1 MREAT
6 GTARLPAA
14 SASAE
19 RRKGS
24 VILSGPPG
32 AVPRLEWGAGGRRWE
47 GEAGMRRGRKA
58 AGRPLLIGAL
68 ALAVVGGTLG
78 LYWFQPWK
86 LWQDETVDEALPGA
100 VTTAS
105 PPGAVTT
112 SPPPAA
118 APAPSPTRDAGPR
131 TVAGGELVS
140 HEHSTSGTAQLVR
153 LTDGSHVVRLENLDT
168 SNGPDVHVWLTDAP
182 VKEEGRLAPLRR
194 RGVRRSRQVEGQQ
207 GQPELRRAR
216 RRRSLPLHQRQ
227 RLVRPLQRL
236 LRRGGTRPGL
246 MLSPKD
252 LVRAVAGRAAAR
264 RCRTTRDAWVVMS
277 AIRPRQASNSV
288 QRSAGRGGARHESE
302 PGER

>member
-1 MREAT
+1 M
-6 GTARLPAA
+6 
-14 SASAE
+14 
-19 RRKGS
+19 
-24 VILSGPPG
+24 
-32 AVPRLEWGAGGRRWE
+32 
-47 GEAGMRRGRKA
+47 
-58 AGRPLLIGAL
+58 LIGAL

-118 APAPSPTRDAGPR
+118 APAPSSTRDAGPR

-182 VKEEGRLAPLRR
+182 VKEGKAGWHLFDDGEYVDLGKLKGNKGSQNYVVPADVDPSRYSSVSVWCDRFNVSFGAAELA
-194 RGVRRSRQVEGQQ
+194 
-207 GQPELRRAR
+207 RA
-216 RRRSLPLHQRQ
+216 
-227 RLVRPLQRL
+227 
-236 LRRGGTRPGL
+236 
-246 MLSPKD
+246 
-252 LVRAVAGRAAAR
+252 
-264 RCRTTRDAWVVMS
+264 
-277 AIRPRQASNSV
+277 
-288 QRSAGRGGARHESE
+288 
-302 PGER
+302 

>member
-1 MREAT
+1 
-6 GTARLPAA
+6 
-14 SASAE
+14 
-19 RRKGS
+19 
-24 VILSGPPG
+24 
-32 AVPRLEWGAGGRRWE
+32 
-47 GEAGMRRGRKA
+47 MRRGRKA

-68 ALAVVGGTLG
+68 ALAVVGGTVG

-118 APAPSPTRDAGPR
+118 APSPTRDAGPR

-182 VKEEGRLAPLRR
+182 VKEGKAGWHLFDDGEYVDLGKLKGNKGSQNYVVPADVDPSRYSSVSVWCDRFNVSFGAAELA
-194 RGVRRSRQVEGQQ
+194 
-207 GQPELRRAR
+207 RA
-216 RRRSLPLHQRQ
+216 
-227 RLVRPLQRL
+227 
-236 LRRGGTRPGL
+236 
-246 MLSPKD
+246 
-252 LVRAVAGRAAAR
+252 
-264 RCRTTRDAWVVMS
+264 
-277 AIRPRQASNSV
+277 
-288 QRSAGRGGARHESE
+288 
-302 PGER
+302 

>member
-1 MREAT
+1 
-6 GTARLPAA
+6 
-14 SASAE
+14 
-19 RRKGS
+19 
-24 VILSGPPG
+24 
-32 AVPRLEWGAGGRRWE
+32 
-47 GEAGMRRGRKA
+47 MRRGRKA

-100 VTTAS
+100 VTTAH

-118 APAPSPTRDAGPR
+118 APAPSSTRDAGPR

-182 VKEEGRLAPLRR
+182 VKEGKAGWHLFDDGEYVDLGKLKGNKGSQNYVVPADVDPSRYSSVSVWCDRFNVSFGAAELA
-194 RGVRRSRQVEGQQ
+194 
-207 GQPELRRAR
+207 RA
-216 RRRSLPLHQRQ
+216 
-227 RLVRPLQRL
+227 
-236 LRRGGTRPGL
+236 
-246 MLSPKD
+246 
-252 LVRAVAGRAAAR
+252 
-264 RCRTTRDAWVVMS
+264 
-277 AIRPRQASNSV
+277 
-288 QRSAGRGGARHESE
+288 
-302 PGER
+302 

>member
-1 MREAT
+1 
-6 GTARLPAA
+6 
-14 SASAE
+14 
-19 RRKGS
+19 
-24 VILSGPPG
+24 
-32 AVPRLEWGAGGRRWE
+32 
-47 GEAGMRRGRKA
+47 MRRGRKA

-153 LTDGSHVVRLENLDT
+153 LSDGSHVVRLENLDT

-182 VKEEGRLAPLRR
+182 VKEGKAGWHLFDDGEYVDLGKLKGNKGSQNYVVPADVDPSRYSSVSVWCDRFNVSFGAAELA
-194 RGVRRSRQVEGQQ
+194 
-207 GQPELRRAR
+207 RA
-216 RRRSLPLHQRQ
+216 
-227 RLVRPLQRL
+227 
-236 LRRGGTRPGL
+236 
-246 MLSPKD
+246 
-252 LVRAVAGRAAAR
+252 
-264 RCRTTRDAWVVMS
+264 
-277 AIRPRQASNSV
+277 
-288 QRSAGRGGARHESE
+288 
-302 PGER
+302 

>member
-1 MREAT
+1 
-6 GTARLPAA
+6 
-14 SASAE
+14 
-19 RRKGS
+19 
-24 VILSGPPG
+24 
-32 AVPRLEWGAGGRRWE
+32 
-47 GEAGMRRGRKA
+47 MRRGRKA

-68 ALAVVGGTLG
+68 ALAVVGGTVG

-118 APAPSPTRDAGPR
+118 APSPTRDAGPR

-182 VKEEGRLAPLRR
+182 VKEGKAGWHLFDDGEYVDLGKLKGNKGSQNYDVPADVDPSRYTSVSVWCDRFNVSFGAAELA
-194 RGVRRSRQVEGQQ
+194 
-207 GQPELRRAR
+207 RA
-216 RRRSLPLHQRQ
+216 
-227 RLVRPLQRL
+227 
-236 LRRGGTRPGL
+236 
-246 MLSPKD
+246 
-252 LVRAVAGRAAAR
+252 
-264 RCRTTRDAWVVMS
+264 
-277 AIRPRQASNSV
+277 
-288 QRSAGRGGARHESE
+288 
-302 PGER
+302 

>member
-1 MREAT
+1 
-6 GTARLPAA
+6 
-14 SASAE
+14 
-19 RRKGS
+19 
-24 VILSGPPG
+24 
-32 AVPRLEWGAGGRRWE
+32 
-47 GEAGMRRGRKA
+47 MRRGRKA
-58 AGRPLLIGAL
+58 VGRPLLIGAL

-182 VKEEGRLAPLRR
+182 VKEGKAGWHLFDDGEYVDLGKLKGNKGSQNYVVPADVDPSRYSSVSVWCDRFNVSFGAAELA
-194 RGVRRSRQVEGQQ
+194 
-207 GQPELRRAR
+207 RA
-216 RRRSLPLHQRQ
+216 
-227 RLVRPLQRL
+227 
-236 LRRGGTRPGL
+236 
-246 MLSPKD
+246 
-252 LVRAVAGRAAAR
+252 
-264 RCRTTRDAWVVMS
+264 
-277 AIRPRQASNSV
+277 
-288 QRSAGRGGARHESE
+288 
-302 PGER
+302 